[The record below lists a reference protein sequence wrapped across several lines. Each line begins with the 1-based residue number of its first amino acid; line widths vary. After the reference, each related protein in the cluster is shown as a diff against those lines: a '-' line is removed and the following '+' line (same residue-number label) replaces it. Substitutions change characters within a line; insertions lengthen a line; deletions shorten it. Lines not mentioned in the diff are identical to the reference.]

1 MGRLVVD
8 PDLCVACRNC
18 LLACVVDRHSLSK
31 NLLGAQD
38 ENPKPLP
45 RLYLAEHAGGS
56 MPVHCRHCDPAAC
69 VIACPTRAMH
79 RDGYGMVVYDDAACI
94 QCFMCVASCPY
105 NACWQSNDRSR
116 VLKCDMCPNRE
127 TPACADA
134 CPTGAIT
141 YDDATESSRSSG
153 GNS

>member
-141 YDDATESSRSSG
+141 YDDATESPGSSG